1 MVVVLSSPSGGGKTT
16 IARRV
21 LAGRSDMGYSVSATT
36 RAPRTGE
43 VAGREYHFLSQG
55 EFARRVEA
63 GEFLEYADYNGNRY
77 GTLDSEVGRVNGAGK
92 HVLLDIEIQGA
103 RLVRERFPEALL
115 IFVIP
120 PSGAVLAG
128 RLRGRGTE
136 SDEVIDG
143 RLRRAVEE
151 IGAAGEY
158 DYVVTN
164 DDLDVAVATV
174 NTILDCE
181 ALRPSRDAGFDR
193 RMEQLRQEVAS
204 EVGRTATAG

>member
-1 MVVVLSSPSGGGKTT
+1 RLPGPGDRSRSQHHRQQGQRRGHRARGGENEGRTREGSRATGEPRVKPMVVVLSSPSGGGKTT

-151 IGAAGEY
+151 IGAAG
-158 DYVVTN
+158 
-164 DDLDVAVATV
+164 
-174 NTILDCE
+174 
-181 ALRPSRDAGFDR
+181 
-193 RMEQLRQEVAS
+193 
-204 EVGRTATAG
+204 